1 MPDDPSDHCPPD
13 TENNTTE
20 APALRPG
27 PLQHADKADT
37 GCLVMLFV
45 MFIGVFLLP
54 AVFLLGGAP
63 IIIPLI
69 LCLLMVLAT
78 PFVNPMEGRRS
89 NRSVWTGRVVTFLV
103 LAAIV
108 VAAWYWLL
116 GRKRTDEPF
125 DVRQQGASSLRSA
138 SPERGCGWS

>member
-1 MPDDPSDHCPPD
+1 MPDEPSDHCPPD
-13 TENNTTE
+13 AENNTTE

-27 PLQHADKADT
+27 PLQHADKADV

-78 PFVNPMEGRRS
+78 PFVNPMEGRSGRS
-89 NRSVWTGRVVTFLV
+89 IWIGRVITFLA

-108 VAAWYWLL
+108 VGVWYWLL
-116 GRKRTDEPF
+116 GRKRSDEPF
-125 DVRQQGASSLRSA
+125 DVRQQGALSPHSA
-138 SPERGCGWS
+138 GPRRNCGWS